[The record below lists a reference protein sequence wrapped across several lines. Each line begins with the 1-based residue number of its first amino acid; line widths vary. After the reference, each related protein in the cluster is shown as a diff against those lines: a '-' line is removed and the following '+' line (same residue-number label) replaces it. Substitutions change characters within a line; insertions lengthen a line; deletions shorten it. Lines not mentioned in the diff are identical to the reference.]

1 MFGINKLRKELFNI
15 RSAVEGKIKSDYRM
29 NNSPKYKFGDK
40 VRFQHYDYEEQAY
53 EHGVIIDDYIEVNFD
68 DLSCSIY
75 YTIIVDFGGEYRVQE
90 KNILNK

>member
-1 MFGINKLRKELFNI
+1 MFGINKLRKELFNL
-15 RSAVEGKIKSDYRM
+15 RLAVEGKIKSDYRV
-29 NNSPKYKFGDK
+29 NNPPKYKFGTK

-53 EHGVIIDDYIEVNFD
+53 EHGIIIADDIEVNFD

-75 YTIIVDFGGEYRVQE
+75 YTIIVDSEGEYRVQE